1 MLFKVWLWLWKFH
14 IYCGFLLY
22 RPEPVE
28 LEHPAS
34 QENSS
39 DSTSLSSAINDSHD
53 DRQIVTLVEEEEEE
67 EPRQSTVT
75 LMEEE
80 GEEEE
85 DKREEETRD
94 TNRNQF
100 DSHIYCPLFSPLSL
114 SCMAS
119 LPELLHRW
127 CSARLG
133 KERLRS
139 MRQLSIQTHTHTA
152 QSTPSPMHTPPLIP
166 APAATP
172 VKEELSR
179 TEIVLE
185 PKVPF
190 MPQNDVEMVEVHI
203 VQPNTPDT
211 HILELNVFLE
221 PSRTV
226 IPTHGFSDTQS
237 STVWLTSTHEVKVL
251 PPVTDVVK
259 ATGSTPPLQ
268 AVSIPETQQA
278 SITAPT
284 LTVSISSQSLGSEM
298 ASSSDIIPPVLE
310 QPVTPPLKASK
321 PEPLVPPLGEL
332 PTDLPMTDFHIDT
345 LAADSGDSQRLNVQ
359 ASQPSKEQWDSV
371 MQSGEPQQVEDVADE
386 DLLSSSGNGNVQ
398 RTATD
403 FYAELQNSGESNTG
417 AANGNGMLLNGG
429 AVHGSSQK
437 ESVFMRLNN
446 RIKAL
451 EMNMSL
457 SSRYL
462 EELSQRWAR
471 EHNQNK
477 QPTSAKYVHNIFST
491 TWKNVNSCVWAFV
504 ALL

>member
-1 MLFKVWLWLWKFH
+1 MK
-14 IYCGFLLY
+14 
-22 RPEPVE
+22 
-28 LEHPAS
+28 
-34 QENSS
+34 
-39 DSTSLSSAINDSHD
+39 DSHD

-85 DKREEETRD
+85 IKREEERRD
-94 TNRNQF
+94 TDRNQF
-100 DSHIYCPLFSPLSL
+100 DSYIYCPLFSSFSL

-127 CSARLG
+127 CSARLA

-139 MRQLSIQTHTHTA
+139 LLQLSIQTHTHPA
-152 QSTPSPMHTPPLIP
+152 SNTPSPTHTPPLIP
-166 APAATP
+166 APAPTP
-172 VKEELSR
+172 VKEELSL

-185 PKVPF
+185 PEVPF
-190 MPQNDVEMVEVHI
+190 MPQNDVKMVEFHI

-211 HILELNVFLE
+211 HTPELHILLE

-226 IPTHGFSDTQS
+226 IPTHCFSDIQS
-237 STVWLTSTHEVKVL
+237 SPVSLTSTHEVKL
-251 PPVTDVVK
+251 PPVKGVVQ
-259 ATGSTPPLQ
+259 AAGSTPPLQ
-268 AVSIPETQQA
+268 AASIPETQQA
-278 SITAPT
+278 SIAAPT
-284 LTVSISSQSLGSEM
+284 RTVSISSRSVGSEM
-298 ASSSDIIPPVLE
+298 ASSSDVIPPVLE
-310 QPVTPPLKASK
+310 QPVKPPLKASRS
-321 PEPLVPPLGEL
+321 ESVVPPLTEL
-332 PTDLPMTDFHIDT
+332 PTDLPMTDIHIDT
-345 LAADSGDSQRLNVQ
+345 LAADSGDPQRLNVQ
-359 ASQPSKEQWDSV
+359 TLQPSKEQLDSV
-371 MQSGEPQQVEDVADE
+371 MQNGEPQRVEDMADE
-386 DLLSSSGNGNVQ
+386 DLLSSSGNSNVQ

-417 AANGNGMLLNGG
+417 GANGNGMLLNGG

-462 EELSQRWAR
+462 EELSQR
-471 EHNQNK
+471 
-477 QPTSAKYVHNIFST
+477 
-491 TWKNVNSCVWAFV
+491 
-504 ALL
+504 

>member
-1 MLFKVWLWLWKFH
+1 MFCF
-14 IYCGFLLY
+14 FLSCRL
-22 RPEPVE
+22 EVAE

-34 QENSS
+34 QENAS
-39 DSTSLSSAINDSHD
+39 DSSGLSSAIKDSRD

-67 EPRQSTVT
+67 EEEPRRSTVT

-85 DKREEETRD
+85 DKREEETKDAER
-94 TNRNQF
+94 NRF
-100 DSHIYCPLFSPLSL
+100 DSHIYCPLFSSLSL
-114 SCMAS
+114 SCMAT

-127 CSARLG
+127 CSARLA

-139 MRQLSIQTHTHTA
+139 LKRRRLSIQTHAHPA
-152 QSTPSPMHTPPLIP
+152 PSTPTPKHTPPPIP
-166 APAATP
+166 APAPTP
-172 VKEELSR
+172 VKEEPPLPES
-179 TEIVLE
+179 VLE
-185 PKVPF
+185 PQVPLT
-190 MPQNDVEMVEVHI
+190 PQNDVKMVEVHV

-211 HILELNVFLE
+211 HTPELNVLLE
-221 PSRTV
+221 PSRTI

-237 STVWLTSTHEVKVL
+237 SQVWLTSTHEVKVP
-251 PPVTDVVK
+251 PPVKDVVQ

-268 AVSIPETQQA
+268 AVSVPETQQT
-278 SITAPT
+278 SIAAPP
-284 LTVSISSQSLGSEM
+284 LTVSVSSQSPGSEM
-298 ASSSDIIPPVLE
+298 TSSTEVVPPVLD
-310 QPVTPPLKASK
+310 QPVKPPLKASR
-321 PEPLVPPLGEL
+321 PEPVVPPLGEL
-332 PTDLPMTDFHIDT
+332 LTVLPLTDIHIDKP
-345 LAADSGDSQRLNVQ
+345 AADGGDSQRPNVQ
-359 ASQPSKEQWDSV
+359 ASQPSKEQWDPV
-371 MQSGEPQQVEDVADE
+371 MQSGEPQRVEDVADE

-403 FYAELQNSGESNTG
+403 FYAELQNSGEASAG

-462 EELSQRWAR
+462 EELSQR
-471 EHNQNK
+471 
-477 QPTSAKYVHNIFST
+477 
-491 TWKNVNSCVWAFV
+491 
-504 ALL
+504 

>member
-1 MLFKVWLWLWKFH
+1 MRRL
-14 IYCGFLLY
+14 
-22 RPEPVE
+22 ESAE

-39 DSTSLSSAINDSHD
+39 ESSGLSSSLKDSHD

-85 DKREEETRD
+85 EEKREEETRD
-94 TNRNQF
+94 AERKQR
-100 DSHIYCPLFSPLSL
+100 DSRIYCPLFSSLSL

-127 CSARLG
+127 CSARLA

-139 MRQLSIQTHTHTA
+139 LRRRQLSIQTHTHPGPN
-152 QSTPSPMHTPPLIP
+152 TPPHTHTLPLIP
-166 APAATP
+166 VPAATP
-172 VKEELSR
+172 VKEDVPL
-179 TEIVLE
+179 TDIVPE
-185 PKVPF
+185 PEVPF
-190 MPQNDVEMVEVHI
+190 MPQNDGKTVEVHI
-203 VQPNTPDT
+203 EPNFPDT
-211 HILELNVFLE
+211 HTPELNILLE

-226 IPTHGFSDTQS
+226 IPTHGFSDPQS
-237 STVWLTSTHEVKVL
+237 SHMSSTPTQEVKVL
-251 PPVTDVVK
+251 VAQ

-268 AVSIPETQQA
+268 AASILETQQA
-278 SITAPT
+278 GTAVPT
-284 LTVSISSQSLGSEM
+284 VSVSISLQSSEV
-298 ASSSDIIPPVLE
+298 ASSSDVVLPVFE
-310 QPVTPPLKASK
+310 QPVKPALKTSRPEPVIPPL
-321 PEPLVPPLGEL
+321 VEL
-332 PTDLPMTDFHIDT
+332 PTALPLTDVHVDKS
-345 LAADSGDSQRLNVQ
+345 AADSGDSQRLNVQ
-359 ASQPSKEQWDSV
+359 ASQPSKEPSDSV
-371 MQSGEPQQVEDVADE
+371 AQSGEPQQVEDVADE
-386 DLLSSSGNGNVQ
+386 DLLSSSGNSNVQ

-403 FYAELQNSGESNTG
+403 FYAELQSSGEPNAG

-429 AVHGSSQK
+429 AVHGSNQK

-462 EELSQRWAR
+462 EELSQR
-471 EHNQNK
+471 
-477 QPTSAKYVHNIFST
+477 
-491 TWKNVNSCVWAFV
+491 
-504 ALL
+504 